1 MYYNK
6 ITGKLVL
13 DPIDMFLI
21 SALISSQTARYLKKY
36 SSEES
41 KIKREKAKMDR
52 LKADLI
58 KKSKKTEY
66 IPKGTSY
73 SNKIKKICRVAFNT
87 RGGEINDILIQG
99 QLESDFSTDF
109 TIAQRIRD
117 MILRTLIYLKT
128 NEENAGKLRL
138 IYLAARLGIN
148 LILVRCNIKIDYLVE
163 DGVPKIVQVIAV
175 STGGTFGFIY
185 GWLTA
190 GILIA
195 APPTI
200 LSVLMIKSLAQQ
212 YMHYK
217 SYQELMQFQYQL
229 ATDEKFRNEILEAI
243 KEKYRQ
249 FVENYNKVNIENLNW
264 NANPKIKQ
272 AAERLGIFENPPEIV
287 ETLHIDTLDFDLELE
302 EMLDRLGLL
311 TKPKGYDSETLNEF
325 IRSKLESKGEVKI
338 YKIPEK
344 IISSEDEIDIS

>member
-217 SYQELMQFQYQL
+217 SYKEIIQFQHQL
-229 ATDEKFRNEILEAI
+229 ATDEKFRNEILKAI
-243 KEKYRQ
+243 R
-249 FVENYNKVNIENLNW
+249 
-264 NANPKIKQ
+264 
-272 AAERLGIFENPPEIV
+272 
-287 ETLHIDTLDFDLELE
+287 
-302 EMLDRLGLL
+302 
-311 TKPKGYDSETLNEF
+311 
-325 IRSKLESKGEVKI
+325 
-338 YKIPEK
+338 
-344 IISSEDEIDIS
+344 

>member
-6 ITGKLVL
+6 ITGKLV
-13 DPIDMFLI
+13 IDSVDIFLI
-21 SALISSQTARYLKKY
+21 SAFITSQTARYLKEY

-41 KIKREKAKMDR
+41 KIKREKAKMDK

-58 KKSKKTEY
+58 KKSRKIEY
-66 IPKGTSY
+66 APKDSSY
-73 SNKIKKICRVAFNT
+73 SKKIRNIYRFALNP
-87 RGGEINDILIQG
+87 RGGQISDILNQG
-99 QLESDFSTDF
+99 QLESEFSTEF

-117 MILRTLIYLKT
+117 MILKTVIYLRT
-128 NEENAGKLRL
+128 REENADKLRL
-138 IYLAARLGIN
+138 IFLVARLGLN
-148 LILVRCNIKIDYLVE
+148 LILVRCNINIEYLV
-163 DGVPKIVQVIAV
+163 DNGVPKTVQVIAV

-195 APPTI
+195 APPTL

-217 SYQELMQFQYQL
+217 SYKEIIQFQHRL
-229 ATDEKFRNEILEAI
+229 ATDEKFRNEILKAI
-243 KEKYRQ
+243 REQHKQ

-264 NANPKIKQ
+264 NANPKIKE
-272 AAERLGIFENPPEIV
+272 AAERLGIFENPPEVV

-311 TKPKGYDSETLNEF
+311 KKPERYDSETLNEF
-325 IRSKLESKGEVKI
+325 IRSKLESRGEINVR
-338 YKIPEK
+338 KIPEK
-344 IISSEDEIDIS
+344 IISDENEIEIS